1 MKPIT
6 IAVFMATLFSAHA
19 SALSER
25 IHCEGHFTAVLND
38 ADDPVSFNGE
48 YIWDI
53 LQDAPSYISLEG
65 ELLQPPKKYTVQRT
79 FNLKV
84 RIINIEDSIYELT
97 PLNTTVQ
104 GADNLPDSVALR
116 HLFHGPRIYRI
127 QKTLVSS
134 YLISNASSPV
144 FICHDIN

>member
-1 MKPIT
+1 MKQIL
-6 IAVFMATLFSAHA
+6 AAFVLMTLFSSHA
-19 SALSER
+19 RALSER

-53 LQDAPSYISLEG
+53 LQGAPSYISLEG

-84 RIINIEDSIYELT
+84 RLINREDSVYELT
-97 PLNTTVQ
+97 PLRTTIQ

-134 YLISNASSPV
+134 YLISNSSSPV
-144 FICHDIN
+144 FICHDIH